1 MEKCKLKK
9 FIKDK
14 SGSAYIEMV
23 IGILVFTLAVAFIVK
38 FVPVLILKN
47 QLNSFTTSV
56 SRIISVEGSYDST
69 VEGIVEELRQKSE
82 IGAVTISTSGT
93 SFISGTKKIQLNG
106 TINITV
112 TTQYDIG
119 FFTFGSFPITV
130 NSKAQARSEVY
141 WK

>member
-1 MEKCKLKK
+1 MEKSKFKK
-9 FIKDK
+9 IMKDK
-14 SGSAYIEMV
+14 AGSTYIEMV
-23 IGILVFTLAVAFIVK
+23 IGILVFTLAVAFVVK
-38 FVPVLILKN
+38 FVPVMILKN

-69 VEGIVEELRQKSE
+69 VEEIVEELRQTSE

-106 TINITV
+106 TIIISV
-112 TTQYDIG
+112 TTKYDIG